1 MNRLDSEANSIAV
14 DSLLNYETVKYFNN
28 EKYEIKRYSNVLFKW
43 ENAAMQSMTT
53 MSLLNFGQAI
63 IITVGV
69 TFIMIFASS
78 GVVDG
83 SMTLGDLVLVNALM
97 LQLFVP
103 LNTLG
108 IVYRQII
115 YALADMNML
124 LKLLDKKIENKNK
137 KPIVIAV
144 SPVLPPASIPDELS
158 T

>member
-1 MNRLDSEANSIAV
+1 
-14 DSLLNYETVKYFNN
+14 
-28 EKYEIKRYSNVLFKW
+28 
-43 ENAAMQSMTT
+43 MQSMTT

-63 IITVGV
+63 IITIGV

-108 IVYRQII
+108 IVYRQIT

-124 LKLLDKKIENKNK
+124 LKLLDKDIEIIGINYKDAKVNAKKFLNEIGNPYQKIIFDKDGTIAIEWGAYGVPETYIIYNNKIIK
-137 KPIVIAV
+137 RYTGPINAAI
-144 SPVLPPASIPDELS
+144 LR
-158 T
+158 